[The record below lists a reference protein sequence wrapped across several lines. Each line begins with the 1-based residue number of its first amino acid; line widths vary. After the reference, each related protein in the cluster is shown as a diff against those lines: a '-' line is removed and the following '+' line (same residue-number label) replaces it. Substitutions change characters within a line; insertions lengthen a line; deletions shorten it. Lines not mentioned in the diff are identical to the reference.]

1 MAERRYKVLWVD
13 DEIDLLRSHVIFLS
27 ERGYEVVPISNG
39 EDAVALLRR
48 EAFDLVLLDEMMT
61 GRDGL
66 STLEEI
72 REVNPYIPVVMVT
85 KVEAEELM
93 EEAFSRQVDDF
104 LTKPVNPSQV
114 LSACKR
120 LLEGRQIRK
129 DRLGKEYV
137 EEARRT
143 EALLSGPMGWRD
155 WIDLHVRLS
164 EWDLEVAGSQDQ
176 GLRQMH
182 RDQRRSC
189 NVAFGKYIE
198 TNYPRWLMEED
209 PPPLSVDVVSE
220 FLSPHLLSGGSV
232 FFIVVDCLRLDH
244 WLAIEPLVGEYF
256 SVERKY
262 YYSIL
267 PTATPYARN
276 AIFSGLFP
284 AELARRYPD
293 IWHKGEDDEH
303 SRNRY
308 EEVLLEAQLKA
319 MGIKLRRGLRYF
331 KVVDIRSGEEVLR
344 RLGTLR
350 HFPLVAVVVNFLDIL
365 AHGRMESG
373 ILREITPDEDAFRS
387 LVVSWFR
394 HSTLFALLRNL
405 SRMGITVVLTT
416 DHGSI
421 LATRSALVHGDRH
434 TSTSLRYKYG
444 NSLKA
449 DPRQTVIVRDPETY
463 GLPRITPATNF
474 LLAKEDYY
482 FVYPTQFHEYQRLYR
497 DSFQHGGISLEE
509 MVLPV
514 VTLKPK

>member
-256 SVERKY
+256 SVC
-262 YYSIL
+262 
-267 PTATPYARN
+267 
-276 AIFSGLFP
+276 
-284 AELARRYPD
+284 
-293 IWHKGEDDEH
+293 
-303 SRNRY
+303 
-308 EEVLLEAQLKA
+308 LL
-319 MGIKLRRGLRYF
+319 Y
-331 KVVDIRSGEEVLR
+331 
-344 RLGTLR
+344 
-350 HFPLVAVVVNFLDIL
+350 
-365 AHGRMESG
+365 
-373 ILREITPDEDAFRS
+373 
-387 LVVSWFR
+387 
-394 HSTLFALLRNL
+394 
-405 SRMGITVVLTT
+405 
-416 DHGSI
+416 
-421 LATRSALVHGDRH
+421 
-434 TSTSLRYKYG
+434 TSPS
-444 NSLKA
+444 
-449 DPRQTVIVRDPETY
+449 PRD
-463 GLPRITPATNF
+463 
-474 LLAKEDYY
+474 
-482 FVYPTQFHEYQRLYR
+482 
-497 DSFQHGGISLEE
+497 
-509 MVLPV
+509 
-514 VTLKPK
+514 

>member
-1 MAERRYKVLWVD
+1 MQRRYRVLWVD
-13 DEIDLLRSHVIFLS
+13 DEIDLLRSHIIFLS
-27 ERGYEVVPISNG
+27 ERGYEVTPASNG

-48 EAFDLVLLDEMMT
+48 GRYDIVLLDEMMA

-66 STLEEI
+66 STLEGI
-72 REVNPYIPVVMVT
+72 REVDPYIPVVMVT

-93 EEAFSRQVDDF
+93 EEAFSRQIDDF

-120 LLEGRQIRK
+120 LLEGRQIREG
-129 DRLGKEYV
+129 RLGREYF
-137 EEARRT
+137 EEARRI
-143 EALLSGPMGWRD
+143 EAKLSGHMGWKD
-155 WIDLHVRLS
+155 WIEVHVQLS
-164 EWDLEVAGSQDQ
+164 EWDLEVSASQDQ

-182 RDQRRSC
+182 RDQRRAC
-189 NVAFGKYIE
+189 NVAFGKYVE
-198 TNYPRWLMEED
+198 VHYPKWFKGVD

-220 FLSPHLLSGGSV
+220 FLVPPLLSGRKV
-232 FFIVVDCLRLDH
+232 FFVVVDCLRLDQ
-244 WLAIEPLVGEYF
+244 WLALEPLVGEHF
-256 SVERKY
+256 SVARNY

-267 PTATPYARN
+267 PTATPYSRN

-284 AELARRYPD
+284 SELARRYPD
-293 IWHKGEDDEH
+293 LWGRGKDDEH

-308 EEVLLEAQLKA
+308 EAQLLEAQLKA
-319 MGIKLRRGLRYF
+319 MGIKLRKGLRYF
-331 KVVDIRSGEEVLR
+331 KISEARNGERLLARLESLKHFQLVV
-344 RLGTLR
+344 
-350 HFPLVAVVVNFLDIL
+350 VVVNFLDIL

-405 SRMGITVVLTT
+405 SRMGVTVVLTT

-421 LATRSALVHGDRH
+421 LASRSALVHGDRR

-444 NSLKA
+444 NSLNA
-449 DPRQTVIVRDPETY
+449 DPRQTVIVRDPEEF
-463 GLPRITPATNF
+463 GLPKLTPATNF

-482 FVYPTQFHEYQRLYR
+482 FVYPTQFHEYQKLYR

-509 MVLPV
+509 MILPI
-514 VTLKPK
+514 VTLTPR

>member
-1 MAERRYKVLWVD
+1 M
-13 DEIDLLRSHVIFLS
+13 
-27 ERGYEVVPISNG
+27 
-39 EDAVALLRR
+39 
-48 EAFDLVLLDEMMT
+48 
-61 GRDGL
+61 
-66 STLEEI
+66 
-72 REVNPYIPVVMVT
+72 
-85 KVEAEELM
+85 
-93 EEAFSRQVDDF
+93 
-104 LTKPVNPSQV
+104 
-114 LSACKR
+114 
-120 LLEGRQIRK
+120 
-129 DRLGKEYV
+129 
-137 EEARRT
+137 
-143 EALLSGPMGWRD
+143 
-155 WIDLHVRLS
+155 
-164 EWDLEVAGSQDQ
+164 
-176 GLRQMH
+176 
-182 RDQRRSC
+182 
-189 NVAFGKYIE
+189 
-198 TNYPRWLMEED
+198 
-209 PPPLSVDVVSE
+209 
-220 FLSPHLLSGGSV
+220 
-232 FFIVVDCLRLDH
+232 VDCLRLDH